1 VKELTGREIVNALE
15 SAKRTNDVLTA
26 IIEQLEPDAEFG
38 RLAKQDETTFS
49 MKEAA
54 DLLEKKT
61 GLGRNKLMEWLRYE
75 GVLLSSENYKNQ
87 PARTY
92 IDSGYFS
99 KAEKE
104 TPVGMKM
111 VTVVTNKGIDF
122 ILRLWEKHR
131 AEVEG

>member
-1 VKELTGREIVNALE
+1 MKELTGREIVNALE

>member
-1 VKELTGREIVNALE
+1 MKELTSKEIINALE
-15 SAKRTNDVLTA
+15 SAKKTNDVLTA

-38 RLAKQDETTFS
+38 KLAKQDETTFS

-92 IDSGYFS
+92 IDRGYFS

-122 ILRLWEKHR
+122 ILKLWEKHR
-131 AEVEG
+131 AEIEA